1 MLHIKNPNL
10 KTQMI
15 SRLARIEGQLR
26 GVQKMIADDR
36 DCTEIVQQLVA
47 IRSAMQSA
55 SLSFMQNAV
64 NECLLDMEVQENPE
78 LQRENLT
85 DLINLISKLSA

>member
-1 MLHIKNPNL
+1 
-10 KTQMI
+10 
-15 SRLARIEGQLR
+15 
-26 GVQKMIADDR
+26 
-36 DCTEIVQQLVA
+36 
-47 IRSAMQSA
+47 MQSA
-55 SLSFMQNAV
+55 SLTFMQNAV

>member
-1 MLHIKNPNL
+1 
-10 KTQMI
+10 
-15 SRLARIEGQLR
+15 
-26 GVQKMIADDR
+26 MIADDR

-64 NECLLDMEVQENPE
+64 NECLLDMEAQDNPE

-85 DLINLISKLSA
+85 DLINLISKLSE